1 MAPRHNLKHSK
12 INDYFLTQERELTDD
27 EQQYHI
33 NAYDYECDYR
43 MKRCSRCVVV
53 EFNLR
58 FNTQIYRVK
67 LKTREKNIKQFYI
80 IKVIKFNYI
89 ATLYSCKRATTLTKA
104 NYVHLKMV
112 RDSINIK
119 TEDWTNVFIDVAKCL
134 QCCK

>member
-12 INDYFLTQERELTDD
+12 INDNFLTQERELTDD

-67 LKTREKNIKQFYI
+67 LKTREKI
-80 IKVIKFNYI
+80 
-89 ATLYSCKRATTLTKA
+89 
-104 NYVHLKMV
+104 
-112 RDSINIK
+112 
-119 TEDWTNVFIDVAKCL
+119 
-134 QCCK
+134 

>member
-12 INDYFLTQERELTDD
+12 INDYFLTQERALTDD

-67 LKTREKNIKQFYI
+67 LKTRGKNIKQFYI

-89 ATLYSCKRATTLTKA
+89 ATLYS
-104 NYVHLKMV
+104 V
-112 RDSINIK
+112 SS
-119 TEDWTNVFIDVAKCL
+119 VFVKGQQLLLRLIMCI
-134 QCCK
+134 